1 MSALRTISSVSATAG
16 TPTPVYSGSVVSA
29 ISFSIT
35 NNIAS
40 IVLGAGNLPTN
51 GYNGPNGFPIVNA
64 EGAKQDIYGGI
75 AGKGSQ
81 PGYGQQVTLWGF
93 TTATYFNG
101 KTVTVLDNDP
111 STGTFRFAFTHM
123 NVASTA
129 DAGKTAPQPTE
140 KYRAVRVEIDQ
151 SAGTAV
157 LFVGDLN
164 VSSSRYNAALTLAGQ
179 IAVELSGDN
188 IDASR
193 MFLDTSVTGTLGH
206 VTLVY

>member
-16 TPTPVYSGSVVSA
+16 TPTPVYTGTPVSA
-29 ISFSIT
+29 VSFSIT

-51 GYNGPNGFPIVNA
+51 GYNGPNGFPVKNA
-64 EGAKQDIYGGI
+64 VGAKQDIFGGV
-75 AGKGSQ
+75 AGPGAQ

-101 KTVTVLDNDP
+101 LTVTVLDNDP
-111 STGTFRFAFTHM
+111 STGTFRFAFTHA

-129 DAGKTAPQPTE
+129 DAGKTAPSPVE
-140 KYRAVRVEIDQ
+140 RFRAVRIEIDQ
-151 SAGTAV
+151 AATTNG

-164 VSSSRYNAALTLAGQ
+164 VSSTRYMAHLLLTGQ
-179 IAVELSGDN
+179 IAVEISGDN

-193 MFLDTSVTGTLGH
+193 IFVDTSVTGTKAQI
-206 VTLVY
+206 TLVY